1 MRAGADGLVRSAS
14 TAASLALAA
23 VLAITLAFVAWPRVA
38 SALGIEPGPPAPAY
52 APGGT
57 IDTPA
62 AWHSRTPA
70 TLVLFARA
78 SCGACQTARL
88 FLISLVETLR
98 GRADVVVVGG
108 GADDDARFARDLGVD
123 PALIHAA
130 PAGLRVRVTPT
141 LVLVDRA
148 GTILHAWEGVGPA
161 EKQAV
166 IAEAIGSALS
176 RSAPAR

>member
-1 MRAGADGLVRSAS
+1 MRADADGLVRSAS

-23 VLAITLAFVAWPRVA
+23 MLAITLAFVAWPRVA
-38 SALGIEPGPPAPAY
+38 SALGIEPAPPAPAY

-78 SCGACQTARL
+78 SCSACQKGQP
-88 FLISLVETLR
+88 FLASLVADLR
-98 GRADVVVVGG
+98 DRADVVVVGG
-108 GADDDARFARDLGVD
+108 SAEDAEFARSIGVD
-123 PALIHAA
+123 DSRIQMA

-148 GTILHAWEGVGPA
+148 GTILHAWEGVGPE
-161 EKQAV
+161 EKQTA
-166 IAEAIGSALS
+166 IAQALQ
-176 RSAPAR
+176 RALTH